1 MYMHVYVHVHTCTFG
16 GEFGEHLVYGDEQL
30 LATVVLLR
38 LVDEHDEERM
48 RPAVRHQ
55 RVGALLLVWYTHTNA
70 YTQTW

>member
-1 MYMHVYVHVHTCTFG
+1 MCTYMFMYMYVQSCTFG
-16 GEFGEHLVYGDEQL
+16 GEFGEHLVYRDEQL

-55 RVGALLLVWYTHTNA
+55 RVSALLLV
-70 YTQTW
+70 